1 MKKWFEWQQQ
11 NFHPGENP
19 EPYVYCN
26 LHEETQCIR
35 DWIAVTPLIS
45 EPQPGQRNWNGQT
58 SEKFIQSMKAQAIRE
73 GWDVDPDKIEEW
85 IEDPKYIEYAKK
97 NWVHDIIGIP
107 DFVENKFREN
117 SKVKFNINWD
127 TAKIVLTINRPG
139 DMFPLHFDN
148 FQNYEKEGQSSR
160 WIIMLYD
167 QQPGQCMMVNNEYI
181 PWRSG
186 DTVGW
191 DRNNYSHGSANF
203 GYHDRYSIRLTAKK
217 INL

>member
-35 DWIAVTPLIS
+35 DWIASKLVGVRPQS
-45 EPQPGQRNWNGQT
+45 EQHNWNPP
-58 SEKFIQSMKAQAIRE
+58 SKHYILSMKEQAIRE
-73 GWDVDPDKIEEW
+73 GWNVDLDKIEEW
-85 IEDPKYIEYAKK
+85 IADPEYAEYFNKT
-97 NWVHDIIGIP
+97 WRHDIVGVP
-107 DFVENKFREN
+107 DFITNKFIKNARD
-117 SKVKFNINWD
+117 KFGINWD
-127 TAKIVLTINRPG
+127 TAEIVLTINRPG

-148 FQNYEKEGQSSR
+148 FTSYEASSR

-167 QQPGQCMMVNNEYI
+167 QQPGQCFMANNEYVS
-181 PWRSG
+181 WRSG

-191 DRNNYSHGSANF
+191 NRTNYSHGSANF
-203 GYHDRYSIRLTAKK
+203 GYHDRYSLRITAKQ
-217 INL
+217 LSA

>member
-1 MKKWFEWQQQ
+1 
-11 NFHPGENP
+11 
-19 EPYVYCN
+19 
-26 LHEETQCIR
+26 
-35 DWIAVTPLIS
+35 
-45 EPQPGQRNWNGQT
+45 
-58 SEKFIQSMKAQAIRE
+58 MKAQAIRE